1 MSQTVESLEALVAD
15 CQFKDW
21 NITLNWDGDKPYVQ
35 VKFLEKDE
43 FTGKTEMQHCRKHYI
58 SMHSCDTEVI
68 DTVFLAVDRAMDH
81 EVKESFKFRGRRI
94 YNPHISVHKLWELAG
109 QKGIID
115 LRKPPLSLVSTA
127 TSSEAGTSD
136 SQ

>member
-1 MSQTVESLEALVAD
+1 MSQTVESLEALVND

-21 NITLNWDGDKPYVQ
+21 QIHLGWDGDRPYVQ

-43 FTGKTEMQHCRKHYI
+43 FTGKQEWQHCRKWTL
-58 SMHSCDTEVI
+58 SMHACDTEVI
-68 DTVFLAVDRAMDH
+68 DTVFLALRRAAEH
-81 EVKESFKFRGRRI
+81 EVEESFKFRGRRV

-115 LRKPPLSLVSTA
+115 LRKPPLALVAA
-127 TSSEAGTSD
+127 TPPPEEP
-136 SQ
+136 